1 MRFDVKALAL
11 TCGIFWGATVLIA
24 TVWLLVL
31 GFEGEVIRN
40 LDHFYFGY
48 SFSYVGA
55 VIGAI
60 WGFVD
65 GAICGAIFAWLY
77 NKLAGA
83 QRAPN

>member
-11 TCGIFWGATVLIA
+11 TCGIFWGATILFA
-24 TVWLLVL
+24 TVWLLAL
-31 GFEGEVIRN
+31 GFEGELISN

-65 GAICGAIFAWLY
+65 GAFCGAIFAWLY

-83 QRAPN
+83 

>member
-1 MRFDVKALAL
+1 MRLNTKAFAL
-11 TCGIFWGATVLIA
+11 TCGILWGAAIFLA
-24 TVWLLVL
+24 TVWLLVF
-31 GFEGEVIRN
+31 GFDGQQIRT

-65 GAICGAIFAWLY
+65 GAIGGFVFAWLY
-77 NKLAGA
+77 NKLSGG
-83 QRAPN
+83 Q

>member
-1 MRFDVKALAL
+1 MRFNVKALAL
-11 TCGIFWGATVLIA
+11 TCGIFWGATILLA

-31 GFEGEVIRN
+31 GFEGEVISN

-83 QRAPN
+83 T